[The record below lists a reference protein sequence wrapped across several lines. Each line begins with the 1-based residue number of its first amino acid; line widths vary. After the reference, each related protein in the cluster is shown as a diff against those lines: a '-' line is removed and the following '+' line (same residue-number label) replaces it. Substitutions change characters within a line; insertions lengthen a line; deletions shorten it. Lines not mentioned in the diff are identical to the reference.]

1 MENNH
6 KYASREYWDER
17 FTEEGSFEWLVEFD
31 AFKHLV
37 LPKLKWSSR
46 ILHVGCGTSQ
56 MSMQLYRMGY
66 KNITN
71 VDFSKVVV
79 DNGRTLHP
87 EMKWICEDIRSLAS
101 IPSDAFDV
109 VLEKATIESMLV
121 GEKSAWN
128 PSDNA
133 LRIVDDVLKSVARV
147 LTSDGMNCCNSDE
160 GNVVEKDF
168 AGIFVSV
175 SFTQPH
181 FRVPAF
187 LRFPGWSISVNKIG
201 EFFHYFVYIMQ
212 CGRETSQD
220 VRKRFANIA
229 PDWCRVLR

>member
-1 MENNH
+1 MENNA
-6 KYASREYWDER
+6 KYASREYWDDRFIEER
-17 FTEEGSFEWLVEFD
+17 SFEWLVEFD

-37 LPKLKWSSR
+37 LPRLKRSSR

-56 MSMQLYRMGY
+56 MSMKLYRLGY

-79 DNGRTLHP
+79 DNGRTFHP

-101 IPSDAFDV
+101 IPSDSFDV

-128 PSDNA
+128 PSDNT
-133 LRIVDDVLKSVARV
+133 LCIVDDVLRSVTRV
-147 LTSDGMNCCNSDE
+147 LTSD
-160 GNVVEKDF
+160 
-168 AGIFVSV
+168 GIFVSV

-181 FRVPAF
+181 FRVPAL
-187 LRFPGWSISVNKIG
+187 LRFPGWSISVNEIG

-212 CGRETSQD
+212 CGREISQD
-220 VRKRFANIA
+220 VRERFANIA
-229 PDWCRVLR
+229 PDWSR